1 MMDISL
7 FRFVRVFVWGLF
19 LIIGVIEFI
28 FVCEDLG
35 KFFSDVVL
43 LFVVSFIVLE
53 LFVDKVVFEFC
64 KFVVDFV
71 WNCWLFLIVVDLLEV
86 IVVFYNR
93 GK

>member
-43 LFVVSFIVLE
+43 LFVVSFIVL
-53 LFVDKVVFEFC
+53 
-64 KFVVDFV
+64 
-71 WNCWLFLIVVDLLEV
+71 
-86 IVVFYNR
+86 
-93 GK
+93 

>member
-35 KFFSDVVL
+35 KFFSFSDVVL
-43 LFVVSFIVLE
+43 LFVVSFIVLD

-71 WNCWLFLIVVDLLEV
+71 
-86 IVVFYNR
+86 
-93 GK
+93 